1 VSGSPQASIAPHRS
15 LQTIESDYTNADP
28 ADELSVLSMWTPQS
42 GTKGTVVGWRSVSGQ
57 SYRLERATDLNA
69 SFSLLQGNIIGHAG
83 TTTHTDT
90 NAVGSRP
97 IFYRVGVHE

>member
-1 VSGSPQASIAPHRS
+1 
-15 LQTIESDYTNADP
+15 
-28 ADELSVLSMWTPQS
+28 MWTPQS